1 MSNPDPFHPS
11 TYLSTDIFNDDD
23 LSQTKQLML
32 SNFQKSP
39 KYDFSYKYDLQNK
52 RQDDND
58 FNDLMIT

>member
-1 MSNPDPFHPS
+1 MSNPDPFQPT

-23 LSQTKQLML
+23 SSQSKKLMH

-39 KYDFSYKYDLQNK
+39 KYDFSYKNDLQNK